1 MAAKGPTLSSHQPPL
16 KPLKQQY
23 VRIGKIIRTVGKG
36 ICTGSHDLEERV
48 QVFGLRQAINTSISF
63 EGSE

>member
-1 MAAKGPTLSSHQPPL
+1 MAAKGPTLLPHQPPL

-23 VRIGKIIRTVGKG
+23 VRIGKVIRTVGKG

-48 QVFGLRQAINTSISF
+48 QVFGLRQTISTSISF